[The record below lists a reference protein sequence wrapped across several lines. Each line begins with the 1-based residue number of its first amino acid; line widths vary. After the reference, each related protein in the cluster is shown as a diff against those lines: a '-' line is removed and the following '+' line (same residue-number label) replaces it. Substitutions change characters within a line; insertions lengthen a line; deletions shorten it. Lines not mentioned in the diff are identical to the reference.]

1 MCVLK
6 KQVVEVVADKKKKKK
21 ESLLLLVSCVKSCK
35 LFWKWWRE
43 MLKVHRKVFY
53 TVHT

>member
-6 KQVVEVVADKKKKKK
+6 KQVVEVVADNKKKK
-21 ESLLLLVSCVKSCK
+21 SLLLLVSCVKSCK
-35 LFWKWWRE
+35 LCWKWWRE